1 MSKELISQKL
11 RKLSPEVDPLRIG
24 TGWKP
29 EDLDRVQV
37 FIESTFG
44 DSHPGSGHLDLL
56 VKLLG
61 CGVESAVARRTTNR
75 GLGFDVATHLPTT
88 YTHRKVTKAGVGRV
102 VETCAAVFAANLI
115 SSSHFCKV
123 LSGLTC
129 CSRCK
134 GTAVLCQVVTQQ

>member
-1 MSKELISQKL
+1 MTRSNNIFLI
-11 RKLSPEVDPLRIG
+11 
-24 TGWKP
+24 
-29 EDLDRVQV
+29 
-37 FIESTFG
+37 
-44 DSHPGSGHLDLL
+44 PGVGHLDLL

-88 YTHRKVTKAGVGRV
+88 YTYRKVTKAGVGRV
-102 VETCAAVFAANLI
+102 VETCAAMFAANLI

-134 GTAVLCQVVTQQ
+134 GTAVLCQVVTQNRKSANFHKKNRAKVLLPPPRCLFGWLIWGA